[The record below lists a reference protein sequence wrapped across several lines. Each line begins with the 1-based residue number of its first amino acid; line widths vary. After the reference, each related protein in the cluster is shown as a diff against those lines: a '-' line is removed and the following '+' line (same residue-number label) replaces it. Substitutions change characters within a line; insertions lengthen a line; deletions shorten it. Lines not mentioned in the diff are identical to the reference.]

1 MNQKIRHKKT
11 ESDFKNFL
19 EFRKGLSTFDKK
31 LEAAALIDK
40 KELIEADKAWETIS
54 CRINH
59 KNKTHYIYSLIIKV
73 AAILTLPLLA
83 FTIWSL
89 FFQKQ
94 DKPAYQ
100 AQNEISWQN
109 IQNPPGM
116 RSQVVL
122 PDGTNLWL
130 NAGSRVRYGIPFTRE
145 KREIELTGE
154 AYLEVMKNDIPFFVK
169 TENTKVEVLGTQ
181 FNIKA
186 YPWSENVEIALKEG
200 KVKFSYAGEMDKI
213 KYCELK
219 ANDYLQYAKKFN
231 TVNVDNINIEKYIAW
246 HNNILVLDDTSM
258 KEVARLL
265 EQWYGVKVI
274 IKGEEIMTYRFTT
287 TFDNEP
293 LFRVLELLELSS
305 PISVQ
310 YIPGKL
316 DENTKKASQSIVTIT
331 KNQVPVN

>member
-19 EFRKGLSTFDKK
+19 EFRKKLSTFDKK
-31 LEAAALIDK
+31 LEAVALIDK
-40 KELIEADKAWETIS
+40 KELIEVERAWEMVS
-54 CRINH
+54 NKINNN
-59 KNKTHYIYSLIIKV
+59 NKIHNIFSSIIKA

-94 DKPAYQ
+94 DKPDYQ

-130 NAGSRVRYGIPFTRE
+130 NAGSKVRYGIPFARE

-154 AYLEVMKNDIPFFVK
+154 AYLEVMKNEIPFFVK
-169 TENTKVEVLGTQ
+169 TENASVEVLGTQ

-186 YPWSENVEIALKEG
+186 YHWLENVEVALKEG
-200 KVKFSYAGEMDKI
+200 RVKFSFTGDHEKI

-219 ANDYLQYAKKFN
+219 ANDYLQYGKNSNAVS
-231 TVNVDNINIEKYIAW
+231 VNNINIEKYIAW
-246 HNNILVLDDTSM
+246 HNNILVLDDTPM

-274 IKGEEIMTYRFTT
+274 LKGKEIMSYKFTT

-305 PISVQ
+305 PISIK

-316 DENTKKASQSIVTIT
+316 DKDSKKASQSIVIIT